1 MAKEGRK
8 PTRRGGEDPMPDPEQ
23 SGLELDGPDGPRGSE
38 LNPLTI
44 VHPEWGRKEE
54 ELVASVR
61 DALGAPS
68 RDHREAMLSGLRE
81 LAKNGADWHF
91 PGQIARG
98 RLAPQA
104 QPALEQLVDEGLAEH
119 AVRASGWR
127 CLVYRLTP
135 QEPAAEAGR

>member
-1 MAKEGRK
+1 
-8 PTRRGGEDPMPDPEQ
+8 MPDPEQ
-23 SGLELDGPDGPRGSE
+23 PGLALEGPEGPRGSE

-44 VHPEWGRKEE
+44 VDHEWSRKEE

-68 RDHREAMLSGLRE
+68 PDHREAVLSGLRR
-81 LAKNGADWHF
+81 LAKSGPDWHF

-98 RLAPQA
+98 LLAPQA

-127 CLVYRLTP
+127 CLVYRLAT
-135 QEPAAEAGR
+135 QKPAAEARR